1 MSLADNLRTI
11 REQKGLQQKQVA
23 LEIGIGTTNYN
34 RVENRQREASIEVL
48 DKLAKFYGITIDEI
62 VNFDNKKLPPKEIT
76 VQDKAVVE
84 QVNLISQLDEKEK
97 NVVYTIVESFLSK
110 KRFKEFVSQNVAL

>member
-34 RVENRQREASIEVL
+34 RVENGQREASIEVL
-48 DKLAKFYGITIDEI
+48 DKLAKFYGITIDDI

>member
-1 MSLADNLRTI
+1 MVLR
-11 REQKGLQQKQVA
+11 
-23 LEIGIGTTNYN
+23 
-34 RVENRQREASIEVL
+34 
-48 DKLAKFYGITIDEI
+48 IDEI
-62 VNFDNKKLPPKEIT
+62 VNFENKKEIT